1 MATVTVF
8 DSQMAYAE
16 AGEGGF
22 LTLLRSGK
30 FPLLE

>member
-1 MATVTVF
+1 MATVTVL

-16 AGEGGF
+16 AGDAI
-22 LTLLRSGK
+22 LTLLRAGK